1 MRLVYKLLLLNVLAA
16 CGAPGS
22 DEVFTKGT
30 GKAKASDSAAVRP
43 VRPPAPR
50 FVIKTY
56 GGYFRRVGSDFQFQP
71 CDTKVPLAI
80 FTSPQGRLALRERT
94 RFNDVWEGAKRFGV
108 FQGAIVVDTPD
119 TKGVQGDSAKPGPR
133 TRFYLTAV
141 DSLRTWRST
150 DCGGMRVS

>member
-1 MRLVYKLLLLNVLAA
+1 MLISALAA

-30 GKAKASDSAAVRP
+30 GKAKAPDTSTVRP
-43 VRPPAPR
+43 ATPPAPGIVTR
-50 FVIKTY
+50 SY
-56 GGYFRRVGSDFQFQP
+56 GGYFRRVGNSFEFQP
-71 CDTKVPLAI
+71 CDTKVPLVI

-108 FQGAIVVDTPD
+108 FQGAIVTDTPD
-119 TKGVQGDSAKPGPR
+119 TKGVQGDSARPGPR

-141 DSLRTWRST
+141 DSLRTWRPT
-150 DCGGMRVS
+150 DCGGMRIS

>member
-1 MRLVYKLLLLNVLAA
+1 MRPIYKLLLLNVLAA

-22 DEVFTKGT
+22 DDVFTKGAGT
-30 GKAKASDSAAVRP
+30 AKATDSGSARP
-43 VRPPAPR
+43 ATRPPR
-50 FVIKTY
+50 NVTKVY

-71 CDTKVPLAI
+71 CNTKEPLVI
-80 FTSPQGRLALRERT
+80 FTSPQGRSALRERS
-94 RFNDVWEGAKRFGV
+94 RWNDVWEGAKRYGV
-108 FQGAIVVDTPD
+108 FQGAIVTDTP
-119 TKGVQGDSAKPGPR
+119 KVVPGDSARPGPR